1 MRTRLRIPRSWR
13 APSPCRLCRSSPCAP
28 VRRGA
33 DVAAWAPR
41 RASIGSPRC
50 CTRASSLTRSSAIGP
65 PPRSTGCRGPGGW
78 TTASAS
84 SPSPMQATGTR
95 RRSPAAAPATR
106 STATRAGPVTRR
118 GRAAQETRPSVL
130 RGSSGAH
137 YFSARHGVAAP
148 EPAQPRLRRRR
159 RPPARASARPC
170 CGRAGPATGETV
182 RLGAG
187 ERSVGVRGN
196 RLPSLRAPATVES
209 RPDPEVPDGPS
220 SPPHHRWSAA

>member
-28 VRRGA
+28 VHRGA

-41 RASIGSPRC
+41 RASIGSLRC

-65 PPRSTGCRGPGGW
+65 PPRSTGCRCPGGW

-84 SPSPMQATGTR
+84 SPSPMQAPGTR

-137 YFSARHGVAAP
+137 SFSARHGVAAP
-148 EPAQPRLRRRR
+148 EPAQPPAAPKKTPSSVSERSSLLRPRRSGHWGDRAPRRRR
-159 RPPARASARPC
+159 TIGRCPREPVAEPPGARY
-170 CGRAGPATGETV
+170 GRIPT
-182 RLGAG
+182 
-187 ERSVGVRGN
+187 
-196 RLPSLRAPATVES
+196 
-209 RPDPEVPDGPS
+209 
-220 SPPHHRWSAA
+220 